1 MWRATWSCIEGRVD
15 MNTPAKR
22 YAIYFTP
29 PPESGWWAF
38 GCRWLGRDPASGRSV
53 EQPRIPGVP
62 PAQLAEF
69 TADARRYGF
78 HATLKPPFT
87 LSQGLDEGD
96 IDRAVATLACAHA
109 PFCLGPMEVRML
121 GSFIALRP
129 RESPPELQAL
139 AQDCVESLD
148 ALRAAPDA
156 AELARRRSGGLT
168 PRQGELLERWGYPY
182 VLDQWRFHMTLTRS
196 LSRAEA
202 EPLLAW
208 LRVQVVSL
216 SAEPLT
222 VDGLCVFEQPA
233 TGAPFRLVRRFGF
246 DGSVRDYR
254 RGAVTLSARG

>member
-1 MWRATWSCIEGRVD
+1 MS
-15 MNTPAKR
+15 TPAVR

-29 PPESGWWAF
+29 PPESRWWAF
-38 GCRWLGRDPASGRSV
+38 GCHWLGRDPVSGKSI
-53 EQPRIPGVP
+53 EQPRIPGVSP
-62 PAQLAEF
+62 EQLAEF

-87 LSQGLDEGD
+87 LAHGVDEAD
-96 IDRAVATLACAHA
+96 LDRAVAALACAHA
-109 PFCLGPMEVRML
+109 LFSLGPMEVRTL

-129 RESPPELQAL
+129 LESPPELQAL

-208 LRVQVVSL
+208 LRPQVTRL
-216 SAEPLT
+216 DAEPLT

-233 TGAPFRLVRRFGF
+233 PGAPFRLVRRFGF
-246 DGSVRDYR
+246 DGSVENYR
-254 RGAVTLSARG
+254 RSAVTQSVRG